1 MVKTKE
7 RMKDQTK
14 NHAAEQINYGRLHQP
29 GPLII
34 EKGGIRSGA
43 NQEIRCGSQEEIYPV
58 DTEKY
63 VWQSK

>member
-34 EKGGIRSGA
+34 EKGGIRMGA
-43 NQEIRCGSQEEIYPV
+43 NQEMEYISQEDI
-58 DTEKY
+58 DLIHKT
-63 VWQSK
+63 Q

>member
-14 NHAAEQINYGRLHQP
+14 SYAAEQTNYGRLQQP

-34 EKGGIRSGA
+34 EKGGIRMGA
-43 NQEIRCGSQEEIYPV
+43 NQEMEYISQEDI
-58 DTEKY
+58 DLIHKT
-63 VWQSK
+63 Q